1 MYCHN
6 CGKQIPLHSP
16 ACLYCGSTI
25 AIQQAVPLQKTR
37 RKMGT
42 IISVTALALTCI
54 VALLFA
60 FSSDTGQRDP
70 AALTTASNLTGTP
83 SGTSIPQEATP
94 TSERHSKTPGK
105 TDVSARSKSN
115 SSSARVDSTVRSV
128 PAAKAES
135 ADSVRSFTPKQKQVE
150 ATFYITR
157 TGARYH
163 RDGCRFLR
171 YSAFPITRS
180 RAEAQGYTPC
190 RVCYP

>member
-16 ACLYCGSTI
+16 ACVHCGSTV
-25 AIQQAVPLQKTR
+25 AIHQAVPLQTTR

-42 IISVTALALTCI
+42 ILSVTALGLTCF

-60 FSSDTGQRDP
+60 FSSDTGQTDP
-70 AALTTASNLTGTP
+70 AALSTASNLTGTP
-83 SGTSIPQEATP
+83 SGTSIPVQEATP
-94 TSERHSKTPGK
+94 TSERHSKTSGK
-105 TDVSARSKSN
+105 TSVSARSKSN
-115 SSSARVDSTVRSV
+115 SSSARIDST
-128 PAAKAES
+128 AAKAES